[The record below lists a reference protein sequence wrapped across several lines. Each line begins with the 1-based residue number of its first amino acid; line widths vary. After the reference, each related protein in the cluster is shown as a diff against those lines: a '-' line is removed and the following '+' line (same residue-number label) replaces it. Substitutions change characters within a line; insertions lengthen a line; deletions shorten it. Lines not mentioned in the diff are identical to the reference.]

1 MWLEGIG
8 FEKKEVVMA
17 EKTNRTEVTP
27 VSFLRRSAFIFPHKI
42 AIIHAARRY
51 TYGEFAERVNRLA
64 SCLRAVG
71 LQKHDRVAFLCP
83 NTPALLEAHYAI
95 PAAGGIL
102 VAVNTRLNSQEIDY
116 ILQHSEAKFLFID
129 TELWPLVEPLNLND
143 IHVVPIADTGA
154 PDDPYEIFLA
164 AGTPES
170 VESWLEDEEESI
182 SINYTSGTTGN
193 PKGVVYVHR
202 GAYLGA
208 IAQVIEAR
216 LNSDS
221 VYLWTLPMFHCNGW
235 CYTWA
240 VTAVGGTHI
249 CLRQFDP
256 QLVWEL
262 LETEGVTQYNG
273 APTLNIMLVNHAQ
286 AHRLK
291 QPVTVVIGGA
301 PPSPTL
307 LAQMQ
312 ALNLHPIH
320 AYGLTET
327 YGPIALC
334 EWHSEWDELGL
345 NEQARLMARQGQGN
359 VVTEPMRV
367 VDEGMNDVPRTG
379 QMMGEVVM
387 RGNHIMQGYFKNAEA
402 TSAAFRG
409 GWFHSGDLAVWHPD
423 GYIELRDRAK
433 DVIISGGE
441 NISTIEVE
449 QTIVQHPAVM
459 ECAVVAIPDDTW
471 GERPKAFVTLKL
483 GQQTKA
489 EEIIA
494 FCRERLAH
502 FKCPAAVEF
511 GDLPKTSTG
520 KVQKYVLREKE
531 WAGREK
537 RIN

>member
-359 VVTEPMRV
+359 VITEPMRV

-402 TSAAFRG
+402 TSTAFRG

>member
-359 VVTEPMRV
+359 VITEPMRV

>member
-1 MWLEGIG
+1 
-8 FEKKEVVMA
+8 MA
-17 EKTNRTEVTP
+17 EKTNRMELTP
-27 VSFLRRSAFIFPHKI
+27 LSFLRRSAFIFPDKT
-42 AIIHAARRY
+42 AILHAGRRF
-51 TYGEFAERVNRLA
+51 TYREFAERVNRLA
-64 SCLRAVG
+64 SRLRAIG

-83 NTPALLEAHYAI
+83 NTPALLEGHYAI

-102 VAVNTRLNSQEIDY
+102 VAVNTRLNSQEIGY
-116 ILQHSEAKFLFID
+116 ILQHAEAKFLFVD
-129 TELWPLVEPLNLND
+129 LELQSLVEPLDLK
-143 IHVVPIADTGA
+143 HLYVVPIADTGA

-164 AGTPES
+164 AGSPEPI
-170 VESWLEDEEESI
+170 ESWLEDEEESI
-182 SINYTSGTTGN
+182 TINYTSGTTGH
-193 PKGVVYVHR
+193 PKGVMYAHR

-208 IAQVIEAR
+208 MAQVIEAR

-240 VTAVGGTHI
+240 VTVVGGTHI
-249 CLRQFDP
+249 CLRKFDP

-262 LETEGVTQYNG
+262 LEAEGVTQYNG
-273 APTLNIMLVNHAQ
+273 APTLNIMLVNHPQ

-312 ALNLHPIH
+312 ALNLHPVH

-334 EWHSEWDELGL
+334 EWHSEWNELGL

-367 VDEGMNDVPRTG
+367 IDEAMNDVPRNG
-379 QMMGEVVM
+379 QTMGEVVM
-387 RGNHIMQGYFKNAEA
+387 RGNHVMQGYFKNAEA
-402 TSAAFRG
+402 TGTAFRG
-409 GWFHSGDLAVWHPD
+409 EWFHSGDLAVWHPD

-449 QTIVQHPAVM
+449 QTVVQHPAVM
-459 ECAVVAIPDDTW
+459 ECAVVAMPDDTW
-471 GERPKAFVTLKL
+471 GERPKAFVTLKS
-483 GQQTKA
+483 GQHATE
-489 EEIIA
+489 EEIMA
-494 FCRERLAH
+494 FCRERLAR